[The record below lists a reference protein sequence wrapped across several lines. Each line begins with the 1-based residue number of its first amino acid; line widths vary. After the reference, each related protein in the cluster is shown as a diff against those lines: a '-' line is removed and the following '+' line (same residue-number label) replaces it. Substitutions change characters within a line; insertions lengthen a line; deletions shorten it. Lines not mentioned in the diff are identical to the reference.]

1 MTIEELAAVPGQSV
15 GSKEAAAIL
24 GCDRY
29 ALNIAA
35 KQGTLNLPYF
45 FSGNRLKISNRHRA
59 VSKRNHGC
67 LHKHAFPVRLIFF
80 FVLTACSRRRANHRR
95 NTIYRR
101 GKLHLC
107 AI

>member
-45 FSGNRLKISNRHRA
+45 FSGNRLKISKAALLEYCGYAKKEKPTHTFIF
-59 VSKRNHGC
+59 SKG
-67 LHKHAFPVRLIFF
+67 VEM
-80 FVLTACSRRRANHRR
+80 RRAME
-95 NTIYRR
+95 
-101 GKLHLC
+101 G
-107 AI
+107 

>member
-1 MTIEELAAVPGQSV
+1 MNIEELAAVPGQSV

-45 FSGNRLKISNRHRA
+45 FSGNRLKISKA
-59 VSKRNHGC
+59 ALLEYCGYAKKEKPPLSFIFSKG
-67 LHKHAFPVRLIFF
+67 VEM
-80 FVLTACSRRRANHRR
+80 RRAME
-95 NTIYRR
+95 
-101 GKLHLC
+101 G
-107 AI
+107 